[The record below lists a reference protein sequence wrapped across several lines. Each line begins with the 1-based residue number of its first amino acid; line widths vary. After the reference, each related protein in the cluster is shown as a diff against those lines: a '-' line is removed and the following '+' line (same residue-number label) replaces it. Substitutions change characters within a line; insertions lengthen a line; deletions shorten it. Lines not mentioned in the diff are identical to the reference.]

1 MSCSPTITQKSAL
14 FAIAL
19 GLSGLAA
26 TSMPAAAS
34 PFSQFIHA
42 SPMSAQVLPHQG
54 GPIGSQVGSLNQ
66 KPQVPT
72 PVTTG
77 AASQKPGSIFQKGPV
92 PMSGSASSSP
102 YGQTIGNN
110 QQMKVPMPSVQSTGS
125 IASQTIG
132 NQQLK
137 VPMATNPP
145 LPPCMVT
152 QTCKPIPPCEAGC
165 NPNPPQP
172 STGPNLSINI
182 VRPPVVYG
190 SAPVVMPQAPMI
202 VQQPTIAQRQPS
214 APQSQPVAAAGPMA
228 SEPASCLSKQYLNDG
243 SALFRDN
250 CTGEAA
256 IASPAQLQAEAQ
268 SRAAL
273 AQGQTPVQAP
283 LQSATN

>member
-1 MSCSPTITQKSAL
+1 
-14 FAIAL
+14 
-19 GLSGLAA
+19 
-26 TSMPAAAS
+26 
-34 PFSQFIHA
+34 
-42 SPMSAQVLPHQG
+42 MSAQVVPRQSG
-54 GPIGSQVGSLNQ
+54 AIGAQPGSVIQ

-102 YGQTIGNN
+102 YISQTIGNN
-110 QQMKVPMPSVQSTGS
+110 QQVKVPMTSVPATGS

-152 QTCKPIPPCEAGC
+152 QTCKVIPPCEAGC
-165 NPNPPQP
+165 NPNLPPP

-190 SAPVVMPQAPMI
+190 SAPIAIPQAPMI
-202 VQQPTIAQRQPS
+202 AQQPVIASRQP
-214 APQSQPVAAAGPMA
+214 AAGPSQPVATAAPVA

-256 IASPAQLQAEAQ
+256 IATPAQLQAEAQ

-273 AQGQTPVQAP
+273 AQGQAPVQAP
-283 LQSATN
+283 VQPATN